1 MKLLIR
7 HTGKNKATV
16 SIISESEAKQINSR
30 TPYELRPIKQDPKE
44 SNIIKFLNNL
54 RK

>member
-16 SIISESEAKQINSR
+16 SIISESEAKQIDSR
-30 TPYELRPIKQDPKE
+30 YPYELRTIKQDPKQ
-44 SNIIKFLNNL
+44 SNIIKYLNNL